1 MLHTETIAPA
11 TLELLRRIMSDQNL
25 PAFRLVGGTSLALQ
39 IGHRISVDLDL
50 FSNEPFDENTVR
62 EYLEQDYGLFT
73 DFIARQTVKGEVNG
87 VKIDCISHEYP
98 WIRPYME
105 IDGIR
110 IVSLEDLC
118 AMKLNA
124 IVGNGTRIKDFIDI
138 AYLSSKFSLSEMLAF
153 YEEKYGSNTILPLK
167 SITYFEDIDF
177 NEPVMMT
184 SGKLVNWKSISKR
197 LHDMVRDNNKIFPQL
212 S

>member
-1 MLHTETIAPA
+1 MLHTETVAPA
-11 TLELLRRIMSDQNL
+11 TLELLKRIMSDQNL
-25 PAFRLVGGTSLALQ
+25 PAFRLVGGTSWALQ

-50 FSNEPFDENTVR
+50 FSNELFDENTVR

-110 IVSLEDLC
+110 IVSLEDPICCNSFCLFFRM
-118 AMKLNA
+118 A
-124 IVGNGTRIKDFIDI
+124 T
-138 AYLSSKFSLSEMLAF
+138 
-153 YEEKYGSNTILPLK
+153 
-167 SITYFEDIDF
+167 
-177 NEPVMMT
+177 
-184 SGKLVNWKSISKR
+184 
-197 LHDMVRDNNKIFPQL
+197 
-212 S
+212 